1 MQKAKGVSAMNI
13 TKDIKY
19 IGVND
24 HDIDLFEGQYV
35 VENGMAYNSYV
46 IVDDKIAVMDTVD
59 ARFRHE
65 WLDNLADVLDGR
77 KPDYLIVQHMEPDHS
92 ANVMSFVAA
101 YPEVKVVAS
110 AKAFAMMGQF
120 FGDEL
125 GERQIVISEGSTL
138 ELGKHTLNFVAAP
151 MVHWPEV
158 MVTYDSY
165 DKVLFSADGF
175 GKFGA
180 LDADEDWACEAR
192 RYYFGIVG
200 KYGVQVQK
208 LLQKASKLDIE
219 KICPLHGPIL
229 TENLGYYLG
238 LYNTWSSYAV
248 ESEGIVIAYT
258 SVYGNTKK
266 AVEILAD
273 KLRSNGCPKVVVN
286 DLARCDMAEAVED
299 AFRYG
304 KLVLA
309 TTTYNADIFPF
320 MRTFI
325 ESLTEREY
333 KNRTVAFIEN
343 GTWAPLAAKIMK
355 GMFEKSKNINF
366 VEPVVH
372 IRSALN
378 AASTAELDELSKE
391 LCRDYIAQDGETANK
406 NDLTALFNIGYGLYV
421 VTSNDGKKDNGLI
434 VNTVSQVTNSPN
446 RIAVTINKDNY
457 SHHVIKQ
464 TGKMNINCLSVDA
477 PFSVFENFGFRSGR
491 NVDKFEGSEPL
502 RSDNGL
508 AFLPRYINSFMS
520 LKVEQYV
527 DLDTHGMFICSVT
540 EARVIS
546 DVETMTYTYYQ
557 KNVKPRPQTEG
568 KKGFV
573 CKVCGYIYEGD
584 ELPED
589 FICPLCKHGAADFEP
604 IK

>member
-1 MQKAKGVSAMNI
+1 MDI

-19 IGVND
+19 VGVND

-46 IVDDKIAVMDTVD
+46 IMDEKIAVFDTVD

-65 WLDNLADVLDGR
+65 WLDNLSEVLDGR

-92 ANVMSFVAA
+92 ANIISFINT
-101 YPEVKVVAS
+101 YPDAKIVAS
-110 AKAFAMMGQF
+110 AKAFVMMEQF
-120 FGDEL
+120 FGKDL
-125 GERQIVISEGSTL
+125 SDRQIVISEGSTL
-138 ELGKHTLNFVAAP
+138 DLGKHTLNFVSAP

-180 LDADEDWACEAR
+180 LDVDEDWACEAR

-200 KYGVQVQK
+200 KYGAQVQK
-208 LLQKASKLDIE
+208 LLQKASNLDIE

-229 TENLGYYLG
+229 TEDLGYYLG
-238 LYNTWSSYAV
+238 LYNTWSSYGV
-248 ESEGIVIAYT
+248 ETEGIMIAYT

-266 AVEILAD
+266 AVETLAD
-273 KLRSNGCPKVVVN
+273 KLKAKGCPKVVLN

-304 KLVLA
+304 KIVFA

-325 ESLTEREY
+325 DALTEREF
-333 KNRTVAFIEN
+333 KNKTVAFVEN
-343 GTWAPLAAKIMK
+343 GTWAPLAAKVMK
-355 GMFEKSKNINF
+355 GMLKNSKNINF

-372 IRSALN
+372 LRSAMN
-378 AASTAELDELSKE
+378 ETSSAEIEALAEE

-406 NDLTALFNIGYGLYV
+406 NDLSALFNIGYGLYV

-491 NVDKFEGSEPL
+491 NADKFESITPL

-527 DLDTHGMFICSVT
+527 DLDSHGMFICSIT

-546 DVETMTYTYYQ
+546 DSETMTYTYYQ
-557 KNVKPRPQTEG
+557 KNVKPKPQTEG

-573 CKVCGYIYEGD
+573 CKICGYVYEGD

-589 FICPLCKHGAADFEP
+589 FVCPLCKHGAADFEP